1 MIISLHERRRA
12 RIARL
17 PVDWPARAAMTA
29 LIALAS
35 VQGVRLALAALTPVS
50 PLGDWRLAG
59 PPELDD
65 ATRAGLF
72 ARVDP
77 FFRTQPVAAQPTS
90 RVTGLPLQLFGT
102 RVDRSS
108 GGGSAI
114 IAGQDQIQKS
124 ILVGEEIQSGVKLVA
139 VHFDH
144 VEIDNAGARELLY
157 IDQSDAPQPPAG
169 AQGALPSTPPGVV
182 VVPGSLPGAVTP
194 PSQSAPTAPPPP
206 APPAPVRNTVI
217 TPPPQ
222 VAPPPPPPP
231 PAGIS
236 R

>member
-1 MIISLHERRRA
+1 MIISLNERRRA

-29 LIALAS
+29 LVALAT

-59 PPELDD
+59 PPEIDD

-77 FFRTQPVAAQPTS
+77 FFRTQVAVTQATS

-102 RVDRSS
+102 RVDRAS

-114 IAGQDQIQKS
+114 IAGQDQVQKS
-124 ILVGEEIQSGVKLVA
+124 ILVGEDIQPGVKLVA

-157 IDQSDAPQPPAG
+157 IDQSDAPQPAAG
-169 AQGALPSTPPGVV
+169 AAGVTV
-182 VVPGSLPGAVTP
+182 APGSIPGAVTP

-206 APPAPVRNTVI
+206 APPPPVSSTVI
-217 TPPPQ
+217 
-222 VAPPPPPPP
+222 APPPPVTPPP
-231 PAGIS
+231 PPGSI